1 MSCKH
6 STHRYVFFFVGFQ
19 ASCVFEVKVRR
30 DGRNLGIHL
39 KDGPHFLL
47 VLGVEDGVLRTREV
61 WEGQDLSCYGNRPH
75 VATNPNLGGRESQ
88 STKKQ
93 IARCAF
99 PQFCTWAG
107 AQDQRPSKIDMPCKG
122 VFHCHRYCTFI
133 ISIGKPIPP
142 APEDGMCSTQFCSQ
156 SFCFNLAGL
165 NRITTNPF
173 QLSNLA
179 I

>member
-1 MSCKH
+1 M
-6 STHRYVFFFVGFQ
+6 
-19 ASCVFEVKVRR
+19 RR

-47 VLGVEDGVLRTREV
+47 VLGVEDGVV
-61 WEGQDLSCYGNRPH
+61 KDKGSVGGQDLSCYRQSPH

-93 IARCAF
+93 ICKMCIPTILYFGQVRR
-99 PQFCTWAG
+99 
-107 AQDQRPSKIDMPCKG
+107 DQRPSKIDMPCKG